1 METTEVRRNQH
12 NDLIQQQDAVLFNS
26 CILKPQLGM
35 LSFLKKAFISI
46 LKVKSFVCLCC
57 PGCNWLN
64 SK

>member
-35 LSFLKKAFISI
+35 LSFLKKAFIYI
-46 LKVKSFVCLCC
+46 LKVKSFVCMDR
-57 PGCNWLN
+57 LN
-64 SK
+64 LSLLSRM